1 MAQKKTVGGSKRV
14 DAVYGDVLPAR
25 DRIVKANVRPGYRAQ
40 WMTKDEA
47 DIRRYGDAFRDLE
60 GVEHE
65 IAPWSP
71 VTRKDAAFGG
81 QELTDGSGTT
91 SVVTRGPHILMEIP
105 EEDFK
110 LLERKHELISEAN
123 ARRLEKGDY
132 VPVSETD
139 LLNDGDE
146 FIRLRQRRGESS
158 KRGPVFDT
166 RPAVVPLQED
176 GV

>member
-1 MAQKKTVGGSKRV
+1 MGAVKKPVGGSKRV

-47 DIRRYGDAFRDLE
+47 EIRRYGDGFRDLE
-60 GVEHE
+60 GNEHE

-91 SVVTRGPHILMEIP
+91 SVVTRGPHVLMEIP
-105 EEDFK
+105 EEHFK
-110 LLERKHELISEAN
+110 LLEKKHELISEAN
-123 ARRLEKGDY
+123 ARRLERGDY
-132 VPVSETD
+132 GAANPLE
-139 LLNDGDE
+139 DGSE
-146 FIRLRQRRGESS
+146 FIRLRQRRAEGHE
-158 KRGPVFDT
+158 RGPVFDT
-166 RPAVVPLQED
+166 RPAVVPINNED